1 MMRVQPAVMV
11 GLIASLTGSA
21 LPDEIANSLRRFQ
34 AHGQLILG
42 KGPGMKPSKGA
53 GDGVQ
58 KSVVPGAAAAS
69 AGAF

>member
-1 MMRVQPAVMV
+1 MLVQPAVMV

-34 AHGQLILG
+34 AHGQIILG

-58 KSVVPGAAAAS
+58 KSVVPGAAAAG